1 MNRTLNVS
9 AQTGKVDFRSSQQYA
24 PCAFYS
30 CPLQARRKATAP
42 FTWSFTSSVKVF
54 AMCSCIHTHTH
65 PAGQHYALCFPAISI
80 SILSKNTLV
89 HFELGIEPTPLQLSN
104 WAQTPVLCPG
114 LHTGTLRHQNQSL
127 VVICYGK
134 HCRLLQSCTWNKTT
148 LSNKNNKSFSNR

>member
-24 PCAFYS
+24 PCAFCS

-54 AMCSCIHTHTH
+54 AMCSCIHTH

-104 WAQTPVLCPG
+104 RAQTPVLCPG